1 MVDIP
6 DIPIFWSC
14 GVSCGSAIVGPLFRG
29 GQLPF
34 HRRVD
39 LKSIAFVWGPAS
51 ETCSSSL
58 LEQFRKDLHGSFF
71 LRCVPFFWKQS

>member
-1 MVDIP
+1 MVY
-6 DIPIFWSC
+6 IPIFWSC
-14 GVSCGSAIVGPLFRG
+14 GVSSGSAISVGPLFRG

-71 LRCVPFFWKQS
+71 EMCSIFWKQS